1 MHVLVRVQRYSSKIG
16 ILLHIIT
23 MTKQH
28 TNASSGPAP
37 QGDGAPAIR
46 SFPASSCGRFSAPF
60 SVCLPEKAS
69 ASMVH
74 AGVGV
79 LWASGAVEGTPSF
92 DKLLI
97 AEIYEAMVSAAAEE

>member
-1 MHVLVRVQRYSSKIG
+1 MVRVQRYSSKIC

-28 TNASSGPAP
+28 ANARFGAAP
-37 QGDGAPAIR
+37 VAGDGAPEIR
-46 SFPASSCGRFSAPF
+46 SISASSPRRRPSAPF
-60 SVCLPEKAS
+60 CVSLPKKAS
-69 ASMVH
+69 VSMVH
-74 AGVGV
+74 AGVGA

-92 DKLLI
+92 DRLLI